1 MVSKNLKMILQ
12 FKENIVEAIDKVEQ
26 GYKDAYPVYIE
37 LKDLVKFL
45 TACLSQIEEQV
56 IEEIGDER
64 LTYAGYEI
72 QRRNGSP
79 RYSFNHID
87 NIKQLQSQ
95 IKDLEKIHKL
105 AYDRQKKGL
114 EPIVDANTG
123 ELVEPAIVKYT
134 KDSIVL
140 KKAK

>member
-1 MVSKNLKMILQ
+1 MILQ
-12 FKENIVEAIDKVEQ
+12 FKENIAEAIDKVEL

-45 TACLSQIEEQV
+45 TSCLSQIEEQV

-64 LTYAGYEI
+64 LNYGGYEI

-123 ELVEPAIVKYT
+123 EVIEPAIVKFS